1 MMRIG
6 LFLLTNIAVILVASF
21 TLSLLGVPGYLQQ
34 NGDINFTSLL
44 IFCAVFGMAGSFV
57 SLALSKFMAK
67 RGAGVKIIEQ
77 AQTQEEQWLLDTV
90 AELSQ
95 KAGIGMPEVGIF
107 PSPQSNAF
115 ATGMNRNNALV
126 AVSQGLLRN
135 MDRRAVRAVIGHEI
149 GHVAN
154 GDMITLSLLQGVIN
168 TFVMFF
174 ARVLG
179 TFIDRAVFKNEND
192 GHGMGYFLVVM
203 VLEVILG
210 ILAST
215 IVMWFSRFREY
226 RADAAGAALTDKQ
239 SMIMALESLR
249 REYDVPS
256 QLPETMQA
264 FGIRG
269 GLPKNLGALFASHP
283 PLEMRIKALQTIQG

>member
-6 LFLLTNIAVILVASF
+6 LFLLTNLAVILVASF

-44 IFCAVFGMAGSFV
+44 IFCAVFGMAGSFI

-67 RGAGVKIIEQ
+67 RGAGVKVIKQPENSN
-77 AQTQEEQWLLDTV
+77 EQWLVDTV

-126 AVSQGLLRN
+126 AVSAGLLKN
-135 MDRRAVRAVIGHEI
+135 MDRRAIRAVIGHEI
-149 GHVAN
+149 GHIAN

-179 TFIDRAVFKNEND
+179 SFIDKAVFKSESSRP
-192 GHGMGYFLVVM
+192 GIGYFLVVM
-203 VLEVILG
+203 VLEVVLG

-226 RADAAGAALTDKQ
+226 RADAAAAALTDKE

-249 REYDVPS
+249 REHEVPS
-256 QLPETMQA
+256 ELPEAMHA

-269 GLPKNLGALFASHP
+269 DFKQRFGALFASHP
-283 PLEMRIKALQTIQG
+283 PLEMRIKALQTIQD